1 MQHHSGMA
9 NYSAMPNET
18 PGTGSV
24 EHALAAFEDVRKR
37 IEDLHAPDFLNID
50 ITMPQAKILRLVES
64 SAELHMSELV
74 RRLGVSLSTI
84 SGHVDR
90 LVEHGLLERRTDP
103 ADRRQGLLVP
113 TAAAHEIAERFRQ
126 LSSTQLRR
134 LLDRMSRDE
143 RLDVVRA
150 FGHIARA
157 VEQDV
162 LDRATDPE
170 RMNR

>member
-1 MQHHSGMA
+1 MT
-9 NYSAMPNET
+9 NEMPE
-18 PGTGSV
+18 PGSV

-37 IEDLHAPDFLNID
+37 IEDLHVPEFLNID
-50 ITMPQAKILRLVES
+50 ITMSQAKILLLVES
-64 SAELHMSELV
+64 AAELHMSELV
-74 RRLGVSLSTI
+74 RRLGVSVSTI

-90 LVEHGLLERRTDP
+90 LVEHGLLERRSDP
-103 ADRRQGLLVP
+103 ADRRQVLLAP
-113 TAAAHEIAERFRQ
+113 TAAAHELAERFRQ
-126 LSSTQLRR
+126 LNTTQLRR
-134 LLDRMSRDE
+134 LLDRMSRHD

-157 VEQDV
+157 IEEDV

>member
-1 MQHHSGMA
+1 MENCSSMA
-9 NYSAMPNET
+9 NEIPE
-18 PGTGSV
+18 PGSV

-37 IEDLHAPDFLNID
+37 IEDLHVPEFLNID
-50 ITMPQAKILRLVES
+50 ITMSQAKILLLVES
-64 SAELHMSELV
+64 AAELHMSELV
-74 RRLGVSLSTI
+74 RRLGVSVSTI

-90 LVEHGLLERRTDP
+90 LVEHGLLERRSDP
-103 ADRRQGLLVP
+103 ADRRQVLVAP
-113 TAAAHEIAERFRQ
+113 TAAAHELAERFRQ
-126 LSSTQLRR
+126 LNTTQLRR
-134 LLDRMSRDE
+134 LLDRMSRHE

-162 LDRATDPE
+162 LDRAADPE